1 MEIKE
6 YIFQVETVRS
16 GQVRKYGPTENE
28 YIITNKCDRDY
39 AESVIERFCKGFLK
53 PPVRFKDS
61 PCWADSKETFEKI
74 GDRKYR
80 YAQHVPSTH

>member
-1 MEIKE
+1 MSEIKE
-6 YIFQVETVRS
+6 YIFEVEEVRA

-28 YIITNKCDRDY
+28 YIITNKCETDY
-39 AESVIERFCKGFLK
+39 DVSVVKRFAEFVR

-80 YAQHVPSTH
+80 YFQHVPSTH